1 MIVCLSLRFQT
12 TISSKCLECN
22 EEEESKNHLF
32 MHWPFTRAIWHGPN
46 LEIRTSELCHNSV
59 KQWVE
64 AFILQNEPKENIR
77 MCFLQFI
84 FTILWSIWNYRN
96 MVLHQGKLPNI
107 MEVALKSHFL
117 IWRYQEAFRD
127 NQEQRPTNHRWHIML
142 KMAANKNRKSKR
154 SGYAFETKTLEG
166 NILFTG
172 GASSGKK
179 PQHLAIQDATREA
192 IVKDAELGYYRI
204 LIVSNSKG
212 LVQVCNRSRNLSWLE
227 QTLISDL
234 N

>member
-1 MIVCLSLRFQT
+1 M
-12 TISSKCLECN
+12 CN
-22 EEEESKNHLF
+22 EEEESINLLF
-32 MHWPFTRAIWHGPN
+32 MHCPFTRSIWHGSN

-64 AFILQNEPKENIR
+64 ACILQNEPRENVR

-84 FTILWSIWNYRN
+84 FTIPWSIWNYRN

-107 MEVALKSHFL
+107 MEVVLKSHFL
-117 IWRYQEAFRD
+117 ICRYREAFQD
-127 NQEQRPTNHRWHIML
+127 NQEQRPTNQSWHIML

-166 NILFTG
+166 DILFTG

-179 PQHLAIQDATREA
+179 PQHLAIQDAMREA
-192 IVKDAELGYYRI
+192 IFKAAELGYYRI
-204 LIVSNSKG
+204 
-212 LVQVCNRSRNLSWLE
+212 
-227 QTLISDL
+227 
-234 N
+234 